1 MGCSSIIDYL
11 FILFNYKNLKSKL
24 IERPKMNHL
33 NNTSKFYLFKLSVP
47 IFFANIAVPM
57 VGLVDTGLMGHLSS
71 EKFLAAISIATS
83 VVGMVLWSF
92 GFLRMGTVGLIS
104 QSLGKNDW
112 NEICLIFIRNFIIAL
127 LLGILI
133 MLLKNPIL
141 LLTEHYFKTSQE
153 TQLLINKYIS
163 IRLLSAPAELTL
175 YVLVGLFL
183 GLQKTKIAS
192 LGISIFCI
200 GNIILSSIFV
210 IHFNLEIIGAAIGT
224 VISAYV
230 TVIIFLLFSFFLL
243 KNKFNI
249 KLTSTRIFNAKK
261 MLQLFNINFDIF
273 IRTIFLTFSFLWVTY
288 QSAKLGENYLAVNTI
303 LMQFIMLAS
312 FFLDAYAFST
322 EAVIGYTIGKK
333 SDKSFL
339 QVVKNS
345 FQLSI
350 ISGLIISFLYLIS
363 FKVIVNQLT
372 DLDYLRYLAFN
383 YFIWVVVIPPVAS
396 LCYQFDGIFIGAS
409 QTAEM
414 RNGMVISV
422 IIFITSSHFL
432 VNNFGNHGLW
442 LALLFF
448 MIMRSITLNYYFKNI
463 LKRF

>member
-1 MGCSSIIDYL
+1 MKHTKNITKSYL
-11 FILFNYKNLKSKL
+11 F
-24 IERPKMNHL
+24 R
-33 NNTSKFYLFKLSVP
+33 LSIP
-47 IFFANIAVPM
+47 IFFSNLAIPL
-57 VGLVDTGLMGHLSS
+57 VGLVDTGLMGHLSN

-83 VVGMVLWSF
+83 VVTMIFWSF
-92 GFLRMGTVGLIS
+92 GFLRMGTVGLIA

-112 NEICLIFIRNFIIAL
+112 NEIILIFVRSLIIAFL
-127 LLGILI
+127 IGIFI

-141 LLTEHYFKTSQE
+141 FSIEYFFKTSQE
-153 TQLLINKYIS
+153 TQLLINRYIS
-163 IRLLSAPAELTL
+163 IRLLSAPAELIL
-175 YVLVGLFL
+175 YVLTGLYL

-210 IHFNLEIIGAAIGT
+210 IHLNLEITGAAVGT
-224 VISAYV
+224 VISAYI
-230 TVIIFLLFSFFLL
+230 TVIIFSLFSFFYLR
-243 KNKFNI
+243 NRFYT
-249 KLTSTRIFNAKK
+249 KLTTVKIFNPNK
-261 MLQLFNINFDIF
+261 MIRLFNINFDIF
-273 IRTIFLTFSFLWVTY
+273 IRTFFLTFSFLWVTY

-333 SDKSFL
+333 SEKTFL
-339 QVVKNS
+339 QAVTNS

-350 ISGLIISFLYLIS
+350 ISGFIISLIYL
-363 FKVIVNQLT
+363 FFFEFIVSQLT
-372 DLDYLRYLAFN
+372 NLDYLRYLAFN
-383 YFIWVVVIPPVAS
+383 YFIWVVIIPPIAS

-414 RNGMVISV
+414 RNGMILSV

-442 LALLFF
+442 IALLLF
-448 MIMRSITLNYYFKNI
+448 MVIRSITLNYYFNRI
-463 LKRF
+463 LKKF